1 MLLLM
6 CLVGVVFAAAAV
18 VVNVVVAVT
27 VVFVVTDTVVAAA
40 AVVVVTVTAVFVAV
54 AVVDVLRKQF
64 RVLKTERKVKMN
76 SKSFG
81 REQKKFSSQFLKK
94 TEARI

>member
-1 MLLLM
+1 MY
-6 CLVGVVFAAAAV
+6 
-18 VVNVVVAVT
+18 
-27 VVFVVTDTVVAAA
+27 FVVTDTVVAAA
-40 AVVVVTVTAVFVAV
+40 VVVVTVAALFV